1 MACTNCST
9 GAKDGTPK
17 GCNNNGTCGTDS
29 CNKLSVFDWLSNM
42 TLPGGQEPFDAAEIR
57 FKNGRKEFFRNTEKL
72 TLAIGDIVAT
82 EASPGHDIGIVTLT
96 GELVKIQMKKKG
108 ENPDKELAKIYRKAS
123 QRDIDIWT
131 EARNKEESVRMRARE
146 IAIHLKLEMKISDVE
161 FQGDGS
167 KATFYYTANDRVDF
181 RQLIKEFAQEF
192 KIRIEL
198 KQVGFRKPHP
208 NKTCPKLGSLLVKRL
223 QRLRMRRPHS

>member
-96 GELVKIQMKKKG
+96 GELVKIQIKKNRSACG
-108 ENPDKELAKIYRKAS
+108 
-123 QRDIDIWT
+123 T
-131 EARNKEESVRMRARE
+131 
-146 IAIHLKLEMKISDVE
+146 
-161 FQGDGS
+161 
-167 KATFYYTANDRVDF
+167 
-181 RQLIKEFAQEF
+181 
-192 KIRIEL
+192 
-198 KQVGFRKPHP
+198 
-208 NKTCPKLGSLLVKRL
+208 
-223 QRLRMRRPHS
+223 